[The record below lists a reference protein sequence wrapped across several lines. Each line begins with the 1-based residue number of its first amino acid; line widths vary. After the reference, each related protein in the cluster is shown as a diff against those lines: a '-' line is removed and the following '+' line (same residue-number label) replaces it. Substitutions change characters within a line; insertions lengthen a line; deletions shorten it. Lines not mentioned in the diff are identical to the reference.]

1 MRQIHESGENYLE
14 VILDIQHELGIVRSV
29 EIARRVGVS
38 RASVSKALS
47 VLRDMGLVEPA
58 YYGEVVLTEAGLEHA
73 RAVRRRHDLLCQY
86 LRDVLG
92 VSPEVA
98 EHDACRIEHVVSDEL
113 IERLEALLAD
123 GTGTNT
129 RTSEEEC
136 L

>member
-14 VILDIQHELGIVRSV
+14 VILDIQRELGVVRSV

-58 YYGEVVLTEAGLEHA
+58 YYSDVVLTEAGLA
-73 RAVRRRHDLLCQY
+73 RAKEIRHRHDLLCHY

-92 VSPEVA
+92 VSPAVA
-98 EHDACRIEHVVSDEL
+98 EHDACRIEHVVSNEL
-113 IERLEALLAD
+113 IARLEVLLAEAD
-123 GTGTNT
+123 RAAPPTKEQ
-129 RTSEEEC
+129 SP
-136 L
+136 

>member
-14 VILDIQHELGIVRSV
+14 VILDIQNELGTVRSV

-58 YYGEVVLTEAGLEHA
+58 YYSDVVLTEAGLAHA
-73 RAVRRRHDLLCQY
+73 REIRHRHDLLYRY
-86 LRDVLG
+86 LRDILG
-92 VSPEVA
+92 VSQETA

-113 IERLEALLAD
+113 IRRLETIL
-123 GTGTNT
+123 
-129 RTSEEEC
+129 SEESS
-136 L
+136 

>member
-14 VILDIQHELGIVRSV
+14 VILDIQRELGVVRSV
-29 EIARRVGVS
+29 EIARRVS

-123 GTGTNT
+123 GTGTNM
-129 RTSEEEC
+129 RTNEEESQ
-136 L
+136 

>member
-14 VILDIQHELGIVRSV
+14 VILDIQHELGVVRSV

-98 EHDACRIEHVVSDEL
+98 EHVVSDEL

-129 RTSEEEC
+129 RTNEEESQ
-136 L
+136 